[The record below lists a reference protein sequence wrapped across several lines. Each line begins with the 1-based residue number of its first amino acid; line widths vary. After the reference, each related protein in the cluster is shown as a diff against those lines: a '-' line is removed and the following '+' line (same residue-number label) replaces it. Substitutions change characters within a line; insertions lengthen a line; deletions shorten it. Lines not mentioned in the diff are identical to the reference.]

1 MTRLRHDE
9 AGFSLIELMA
19 AMAISSIVL
28 TAVMVIFVNG
38 LRGATEVQDRVDAQ
52 QRGRLAMDRATT
64 LLSSQV
70 CLSSATAPIVA
81 GSTADTITFYG
92 DLNGAS
98 DTPNKYQLIYD
109 ATAHTLTEKYW
120 KGIGVLPGAV
130 TFAASPTKITQVAT
144 DVYRDGANP
153 VFAYYRFEADGTI
166 NLNTPI
172 ALTATGSSLAATDAD
187 DVVQVG
193 VRFRIAPSRKAQSD
207 PRSTTITGQAL
218 AGSAN
223 PASPSAGPNC
233 R

>member
-1 MTRLRHDE
+1 MRRLRRDE

-19 AMAISSIVL
+19 AMAIGGIVL
-28 TAVMVIFVNG
+28 TAVMTIFING

-70 CLSSATAPIVA
+70 CLSSATPPIAP
-81 GSTADTITFYG
+81 GSTANDVTFYG

-98 DTPNKYQLIYD
+98 DTPTKYELIYD
-109 ATAHTLTEKYW
+109 PVAHTLTEKSW
-120 KGIGVLPGAV
+120 TGIGKLPAAV
-130 TFAASPTKITQVAT
+130 TFAAAPTKTNQVAT
-144 DVYRDGANP
+144 DVYPDGANP
-153 VFAYYRFEADGTI
+153 IFSFYRFEADGTI

-172 ALTATGSSLAATDAD
+172 ALTGAGSSLAATDAD
-187 DVVQVG
+187 DIVEVG